1 MRKVNLSGNSLAYL
15 LCQEQKR
22 RVAHGQDQMRKVSL
36 TGNSLAYLL
45 CQEQKR
51 VPYGQDH
58 GPGLGVITFIRTG
71 TVSLSGF
78 GTASSASCADKQ
90 DEPELV

>member
-1 MRKVNLSGNSLAYL
+1 MRGNSLAYL
-15 LCQEQKR
+15 LCQEQKHATTDV
-22 RVAHGQDQMRKVSL
+22 RVVQPHKVSL

-51 VPYGQDH
+51 VPNGQDH